1 MSMID
6 CYEPDFVRLFLS
18 RHPDSA
24 LRVNLCWKT
33 EVRQSLVLT
42 DPASCQAALGAPNT
56 FVLHH
61 SKCAAN
67 PDSPALSPRDQVL
80 NQSALHTI
88 TLPGLSPELRLY
100 ALGIM
105 LSFSEKCPGDSEAV
119 LEKLASLPQ
128 ILAGHVQEGKLQEQF
143 AQLPSLPQLQRELIT
158 RMGSCEFNWD
168 LLPESTRKLT
178 LPLQVSL
185 LMLQDVNS
193 EAMLQQQLQDQWLQT
208 WERHFA
214 QEAWIFSN
222 YLIYRLYH
230 DTFPQHKSESTL
242 QRFFWLAA
250 DVFMIRTLFCLWTMD
265 DSALN
270 HDEIYALFALFEA
283 WRNSESAHSL
293 RQHILDM
300 LPGDP
305 LLSAF
310 SLITR

>member
-18 RHPDSA
+18 HHPDSA
-24 LRVNLCWKT
+24 LLVNMRWKT

-42 DPASCQAALGAPNT
+42 DPASCQAALGDPNA

-61 SKCAAN
+61 SKCAAD

-80 NQSALHTI
+80 NQSALNTI

-100 ALGIM
+100 ALGIT
-105 LSFSEKCPGDSEAV
+105 LSFSEKCPGNSEAV

-128 ILAGHVQEGKLQEQF
+128 ILAGHVQEGKLQDQF

-185 LMLQDVNS
+185 LMLQDANS
-193 EAMLQQQLQDQWLQT
+193 EALLQQQLHDQWCNT
-208 WERHFA
+208 HETYFV

-230 DTFPQHKSESTL
+230 DMFPQHDSEGVI
-242 QRFFWLAA
+242 QRYFELVCDF
-250 DVFMIRTLFCLWTMD
+250 FMIRTMLCLWTMD
-265 DSALN
+265 DSILS
-270 HDEIYALFALFEA
+270 HEDIYALFAVFEE
-283 WRNSESAHSL
+283 WRSSNDAAYL
-293 RQHILDM
+293 REYILSIM
-300 LPGDP
+300 PGEP

>member
-24 LRVNLCWKT
+24 LLVNVRWKT

-42 DPASCQAALGAPNT
+42 DPASCQAALGDPNA

-61 SKCAAN
+61 SKCAAA
-67 PDSPALSPRDQVL
+67 PDSPTLSPRDQVL
-80 NQSALHTI
+80 NQSALNTI

-105 LSFSEKCPGDSEAV
+105 LSFCEKCPDSSDAT

-128 ILAGHVQEGKLQEQF
+128 VLADHAQSGKLQEQF
-143 AQLPSLPQLQRELIT
+143 AQLPSLPQLQREMIT
-158 RMGSCEFNWD
+158 QMGNCDFNWE
-168 LLPESTRKLT
+168 LLPESVRKLT

-185 LMLQDVNS
+185 LMLQDANS
-193 EAMLQQQLQDQWLQT
+193 EALLQQQLHDQWLMT
-208 WERHFA
+208 WERYFA
-214 QEAWIFSN
+214 QDAWIFSN

-230 DTFPQHKSESTL
+230 DTFPQHDDESAL
-242 QRFFWLAA
+242 QRFFWLVA
-250 DVFMIRTLFCLWTMD
+250 DVFMIRTLFCLWTLD
-265 DSALN
+265 GSALS

-283 WRNSESAHSL
+283 WRNSEHAISL
-293 RQHILDM
+293 RQHIVNI

>member
-6 CYEPDFVRLFLS
+6 RYEPDFVRLFLS
-18 RHPDSA
+18 RHPDSVLLA
-24 LRVNLCWKT
+24 NIRWKT

-42 DPASCQAALGAPNT
+42 DPASCQAALGDPNA

-61 SKCAAN
+61 AKCAAD

-105 LSFSEKCPGDSEAV
+105 LSFSEKCPGSSDSTLA
-119 LEKLASLPQ
+119 KLASLPQ
-128 ILAGHVQEGKLQEQF
+128 VLADHAQSGKLQDQF

-185 LMLQDVNS
+185 LMLQDANS
-193 EAMLQQQLQDQWLQT
+193 EALLQQQLQDQWLNT
-208 WERHFA
+208 HETYFA
-214 QEAWIFSN
+214 QDAWILSN

-230 DTFPQHKSESTL
+230 DMFPRHDSEGVI
-242 QRFFWLAA
+242 QRYFELVCDF
-250 DVFMIRTLFCLWTMD
+250 FMIRTMLCMWTMD
-265 DSALN
+265 DSMLN
-270 HDEIYALFALFEA
+270 PEDIYALFAMFEE
-283 WRNSESAHSL
+283 WRNSDDATLMRE
-293 RQHILDM
+293 HILNIM
-300 LPGDP
+300 PGEP

>member
-6 CYEPDFVRLFLS
+6 RYEPDFVRLFLS
-18 RHPDSA
+18 RHPDSVLLA
-24 LRVNLCWKT
+24 NIRWKT

-42 DPASCQAALGAPNT
+42 DPASCQAALGDPNA

-61 SKCAAN
+61 SKCAAD
-67 PDSPALSPRDQVL
+67 PDSPVLSPRDQVL

-105 LSFSEKCPGDSEAV
+105 LSFSEKCPGSSDSTLA
-119 LEKLASLPQ
+119 KLASLPQ
-128 ILAGHVQEGKLQEQF
+128 VLADHAQSGKLQDQF

-185 LMLQDVNS
+185 LMLQDANS
-193 EAMLQQQLQDQWLQT
+193 EAMLQQQLQTQWLNT
-208 WERHFA
+208 YERYFA
-214 QEAWIFSN
+214 QEPWIFSN

-230 DTFPQHKSESTL
+230 DTFPQHESESVL
-242 QRFFWLAA
+242 QRFFGLVA
-250 DVFMIRTLFCLWTMD
+250 DVFMLRTLFCLWTMD
-265 DSALN
+265 DSALS

-283 WRNSESAHSL
+283 WRNGENAHSL

>member
-18 RHPDSA
+18 HHPDSA
-24 LRVNLCWKT
+24 LLAEMRWKT

-42 DPASCQAALGAPNT
+42 DPASCQAALGDPNA
-56 FVLHH
+56 FVLHT
-61 SKCAAN
+61 SQCAADA
-67 PDSPALSPRDQVL
+67 DSPALSPRDQVL

-105 LSFSEKCPGDSEAV
+105 LSFSEKCPGDSDPM

-128 ILAGHVQEGKLQEQF
+128 VLAAHAQSGKLQEQF

-158 RMGSCEFNWD
+158 QMGSCEFNWD

-185 LMLQDVNS
+185 LMLQDANS
-193 EAMLQQQLQDQWLQT
+193 EAMLQQQLQDQWLKT
-208 WERHFA
+208 YERYFA
-214 QEAWIFSN
+214 HDAWIFSN

-230 DTFPQHKSESTL
+230 DTFPQHESESAL
-242 QRFFWLAA
+242 QCFFWLVA
-250 DVFMIRTLFCLWTMD
+250 DIFMLRTLFCLWTMD
-265 DSALN
+265 DSTLS

-283 WRNSESAHSL
+283 WRNSENARSL
-293 RQHILDM
+293 RLDILDM

>member
-6 CYEPDFVRLFLS
+6 CYEPDFVRSFLS
-18 RHPDSA
+18 HHPDSA
-24 LRVNLCWKT
+24 LLVKIRWKT
-33 EVRQSLVLT
+33 EVRQSLALI
-42 DPASCQAALGAPNT
+42 DPASCQAALGDPNA
-56 FVLHH
+56 FVLHT
-61 SKCAAN
+61 SKCATD
-67 PDSPALSPRDQVL
+67 PDSRALSPRDQVL
-80 NQSALHTI
+80 NQSALNTI

-105 LSFSEKCPGDSEAV
+105 LSFSEKCPGDSEST

-128 ILAGHVQEGKLQEQF
+128 ILADHAQSGKLQDQF

-185 LMLQDVNS
+185 LMLQDANS
-193 EAMLQQQLQDQWLQT
+193 EALLQQQLQEQWLKTHEQY
-208 WERHFA
+208 FA

-230 DTFPQHKSESTL
+230 DTFPQHDSEAVI
-242 QRFFWLAA
+242 QRYFDLTTDF
-250 DVFMIRTLFCLWTMD
+250 FMIRTLLCLWTMD
-265 DSALN
+265 DSTLS
-270 HDEIYALFALFEA
+270 HDDIYALFALFED
-283 WRNSESAHSL
+283 WRSSSDAISL
-293 RQHILDM
+293 RQHILSM

-310 SLITR
+310 SLLTR

>member
-24 LRVNLCWKT
+24 LRVNVCWKT
-33 EVRQSLVLT
+33 EVRQSLALT
-42 DPASCQAALGAPNT
+42 DPASCQAALGDPNA

-128 ILAGHVQEGKLQEQF
+128 VLADHAQSGKLQDQF

-158 RMGSCEFNWD
+158 QMGSCEFNWD

-185 LMLQDVNS
+185 LMLQDANS
-193 EAMLQQQLQDQWLQT
+193 EAMLQQQLQTQWLNT
-208 WERHFA
+208 YERYFA

-230 DTFPQHKSESTL
+230 DTVPQHESESTL
-242 QRFFWLAA
+242 LRFFWLAA
-250 DVFMIRTLFCLWTMD
+250 DVFYDSHSVLPVD
-265 DSALN
+265 D
-270 HDEIYALFALFEA
+270 
-283 WRNSESAHSL
+283 
-293 RQHILDM
+293 
-300 LPGDP
+300 G
-305 LLSAF
+305 
-310 SLITR
+310 